1 QLAQIF
7 LDSFRRQHDCH
18 ARTFSALS
26 RKALRDFSWPG
37 NVRELL
43 NRVQRAAVVAEGAQI
58 SVADL
63 DLEDVI
69 APRPGHSSLGVMRTS
84 AERDAVMACLRE
96 TRFNISEC
104 ARRLKV
110 SRVTIYRLCK
120 KHQLVLEDL
129 H

>member
-1 QLAQIF
+1 
-7 LDSFRRQHDCH
+7 
-18 ARTFSALS
+18 
-26 RKALRDFSWPG
+26 
-37 NVRELL
+37 
-43 NRVQRAAVVAEGAQI
+43 VVAEGAQI

-63 DLEDVI
+63 DLQDVI
-69 APRPGHSSLGVMRTS
+69 ATRTSHSSLGLTRTS
-84 AERDAVMACLRE
+84 AERDAVVACLRE

-120 KHQLVLEDL
+120 KHQLVLEDM